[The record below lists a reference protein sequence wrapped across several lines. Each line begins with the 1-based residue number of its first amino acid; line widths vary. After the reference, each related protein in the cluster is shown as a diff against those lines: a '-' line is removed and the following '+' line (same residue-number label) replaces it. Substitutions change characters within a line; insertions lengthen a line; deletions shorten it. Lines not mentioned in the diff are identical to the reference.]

1 MVNNSLLIYAA
12 LFKKSLDDCMLNFY
26 GLPLMRIEAIGK
38 YLNEQKFPSD
48 YPVCSS
54 DDYLYGSDVVICL
67 DKL

>member
-26 GLPLMRIEAIGK
+26 GLLLKRIEAIGK
-38 YLNEQKFPSD
+38 CQNEQKFPSD

>member
-38 YLNEQKFPSD
+38 CQNEQKFPSD

-54 DDYLYGSDVVICL
+54 DDYLYGIDVVICL
-67 DKL
+67 D

>member
-38 YLNEQKFPSD
+38 CQNEQKFPSD
-48 YPVCSS
+48 YPVCSF